1 MDLKI
6 VVHLPSESKL
16 KEFQKDIV
24 DIQVSMIVLRLNS
37 LSVSNRNKK
46 KILKELIEEI

>member
-1 MDLKI
+1 MNLR
-6 VVHLPSESKL
+6 VVIHLPSERKL
-16 KEFQKDIV
+16 KEFQKDIINV
-24 DIQVSMIVLRLNS
+24 QVSMIELNLNS